1 MDYAI
6 KKRSISLN
14 GRKTSITLE
23 DEFWLALNEV
33 ARRRGISVRDLL
45 AEVNANRRSSNLS
58 SAVRV
63 YLLRQLKSPLGTPL
77 H

>member
-63 YLLRQLKSPLGTPL
+63 YLLRQLKSPLGAPL

>member
-23 DEFWLALNEV
+23 DEFWLALKEV

-63 YLLRQLKSPLGTPL
+63 YLLRQLKSPLGPPL